1 MTEQTV
7 SEKSTGKSTENATVR
22 VRGAVPDVPRET
34 WWQRL
39 WTPFWMIPAVSVI
52 AAVVLGVLL
61 PSYEARDAGDP
72 LRFAF
77 EGGPDAARE
86 VLGVIASATISVT
99 GLVFSITLVVLQ
111 LVNSSFSPRM
121 MDGFLRSRTVQGTLA
136 IWLSTFVFALTVT
149 RYVWNSREGNDG
161 FVPRLSVTVAFVMVL
176 TCLGFF
182 LAFIRHILSSMKVA
196 NAVSAIGQ
204 ETLALAKKMYL
215 VQEGDASLEQGP
227 TWSPRPGDARQPVAT
242 TETGSIVWFDY
253 RRLLNWATENDAV
266 ITVDRRVGEHIV
278 EGQCV
283 MRVWWDGE
291 LTEEDR
297 KHLNA
302 AVGVRMERTLT
313 QDVGF
318 GLRQLV
324 DIADRALSPGTNDP
338 TTAVQSVQE
347 LHRVLRYLVT
357 CIEPSPYI
365 AEDGGED
372 GGDIM
377 GRPVRIVHLPQEI
390 TTLIEESV
398 TEVHL
403 YAEGSAQVPQA
414 LRSMVED
421 LLDATVP
428 RYRSTLE
435 RLRALLAEEAEESEE
450 ADS

>member
-1 MTEQTV
+1 MAEQTT
-7 SEKSTGKSTENATVR
+7 TGTPTVR
-22 VRGAVPDVPRET
+22 VRGKVPDVPRET

-39 WTPFWMIPAVSVI
+39 WAPFWMIPTVSVV
-52 AAVVLGVLL
+52 AAVILGVFL
-61 PSYEARDAGDP
+61 PSYEANAAGDL

-149 RYVWNSREGNDG
+149 RYVWNDREGDDG

-176 TCLGFF
+176 ACLGFF
-182 LAFIRHILSSMKVA
+182 LAFTGHILSSMKVA
-196 NAVSAIGQ
+196 NAVNAIGR
-204 ETLALAKKMYL
+204 ETLAVAKKMYL
-215 VQEGDASLEQGP
+215 VQDGEESSEQGP
-227 TWSPRPGDARQPVAT
+227 TWSPRPGAARQPMVT
-242 TETGSIVWFDY
+242 TGTGSIVWIDY
-253 RRLLNWATENDAV
+253 RRLLHWATENDAV
-266 ITVDRRVGEHIV
+266 LTIDRCVGEHII
-278 EGQCV
+278 EGQCI
-283 MRVWWDGE
+283 MRIWWDGQ

-297 KHLNA
+297 AHLNA
-302 AVGVRMERTLT
+302 AVEVRMERTLI

-324 DIADRALSPGTNDP
+324 DIAVRALSPGTNDP

-347 LHRVLRYLVT
+347 IHRVLRYLVT

-365 AEDGGED
+365 AEDGGGED
-372 GGDIM
+372 GDIV
-377 GRPVRIVHLPQEI
+377 GRPVRIVHRPQEI
-390 TTLIEESV
+390 NTLIETSV
-398 TEVHL
+398 AEVHL
-403 YAEGSAQVPQA
+403 YAEGSAQVPEA

-421 LLDATVP
+421 LLTATVP
-428 RYRSTLE
+428 RHQPTLE
-435 RLRALLAEEAEESEE
+435 RLQALLAED